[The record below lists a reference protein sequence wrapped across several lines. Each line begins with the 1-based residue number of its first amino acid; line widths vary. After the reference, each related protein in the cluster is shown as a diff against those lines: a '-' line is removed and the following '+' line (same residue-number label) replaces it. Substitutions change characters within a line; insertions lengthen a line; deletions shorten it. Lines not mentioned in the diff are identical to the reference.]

1 MAGQV
6 ALQNLEWYSGV
17 PRSIR
22 KQSIIGIGLIIL
34 TFGGFGSWAAFA
46 PLAAAVIAPGSFVAT
61 GENKIVQ
68 HFEGGIV
75 KDMLVREGDK
85 VTVGQE
91 MVLLDETAARANAQQ
106 LQLRLVRLETIWAR
120 LNAESKGALIYSP
133 PAAVLQLLSD
143 PEVASI
149 NASQR
154 NNFEAARDK
163 LLNEIELMEQNV
175 VTLQYRI
182 AGREE
187 QVASMERQMSLLK
200 EDRDVITSL
209 QSKGVTTR
217 SAVRNAERAI
227 ADGEGDM
234 ARLRSE
240 ISESQSQI
248 IKYQREII
256 QARDAAKQAALDEI
270 QGVESELDAVREQI
284 LQANNVLQR
293 TSIIAPVSGTI
304 VRMFYH
310 TTGGVIESGKP
321 IMEILPADVPLIVE
335 VKIPRLQIDE
345 VRKGQEATIRLTAL
359 NQRTTPVLT
368 GDVIY
373 VSADTVSD
381 AGSAGREIYVA
392 RINIDPSQ
400 LQRVENFTP
409 TPGMPAEVF
418 VQTRERTFFEYLTKP
433 IVDSMSRAFHE
444 R

>member
-106 LQLRLVRLETIWAR
+106 LQLRMVRLETIWAR
-120 LNAESKGALIYSP
+120 LNGEAKGDLIYSP
-133 PAAVLQLLSD
+133 PPAVLKLLSD
-143 PEVASI
+143 PEVALI

-154 NNFEAARDK
+154 NNFEASRDK

-182 AGREE
+182 TGREE
-187 QVASMERQMSLLK
+187 QVASMERQMLLLE
-200 EDRDVITSL
+200 EDRDVITDL
-209 QSKGVTTR
+209 QKKGVTTR

-227 ADGEGDM
+227 ADGEGDI

-240 ISESQSQI
+240 ISEAQSQM
-248 IKYQREII
+248 IKYKREII
-256 QARDAAKQAALDEI
+256 QARDAAQQAALDEM
-270 QGVESELDAVREQI
+270 QGVESELDSVREQI

-293 TSIIAPVSGTI
+293 TSITAPVSGTI

-345 VRKGQEATIRLTAL
+345 VRKGQQATVRLTAL

-368 GDVIY
+368 GEVIY
-373 VSADTVSD
+373 VSADTIAD
-381 AGSAGREIYVA
+381 PGSAAQEIYVA
-392 RINIDPSQ
+392 RVNIDPSQ